1 MRTPPVL
8 AYAVLSAAAVFALA
22 GDPLAD
28 AMDAYRR
35 GEYAKVVELAS
46 SVKADDAARPK
57 AAYLAGE
64 AELLL
69 EKWDDAAKDFGEI
82 LAKKPDN
89 VPALVGLG
97 RAQTGKGSADEAIV
111 TLEKAVKLDAKD
123 VAARRSLGEA
133 RLAKGDLD
141 KAKTDLEAATKLDP
155 KDPLSARSLVETHI
169 RAEKFD
175 AAGKEA
181 ERLAKA
187 VPESAMGHFLKGLV
201 LDRKGETKDA
211 IDAYEK
217 AIAKDD
223 RFLDAHKN
231 LAILCVAQSNTYQDR
246 ARVKKAFEHFQRYF
260 DLGGKDAE
268 LKETYQTIKDVLAQY
283 GFK

>member
-1 MRTPPVL
+1 MRATPVL
-8 AYAVLSAAAVFALA
+8 AYAALLAASALARA

-46 SVKADDAARPK
+46 SVKADDASRPK

-133 RLAKGDLD
+133 RLVKGDLD

-181 ERLAKA
+181 ERFAKA

-211 IDAYEK
+211 IEAYEK

>member
-1 MRTPPVL
+1 MRISPVL
-8 AYAVLSAAAVFALA
+8 AFAVLSAAAVFALA

-46 SVKADDAARPK
+46 SVKAGDASRPK

-69 EKWDDAAKDFGEI
+69 EKWDDAAKDFGEV

-97 RAQTGKGSADEAIV
+97 RAQTGKGSSDEAIL

-141 KAKTDLEAATKLDP
+141 KAKADLEAATKLDP

-175 AAGKEA
+175 LAGKEA
-181 ERLAKA
+181 ERLAKS
-187 VPESAMGHFLKGLV
+187 VPESAMGPFLRGLV

-268 LKETYQTIKDVLAQY
+268 LKETYETIKTVLAEF

>member
-1 MRTPPVL
+1 ML
-8 AYAVLSAAAVFALA
+8 AAATLARA

-46 SVKADDAARPK
+46 SVKADDASRPK

-64 AELLL
+64 ADLVL
-69 EKWDDAAKDFGEI
+69 EKWDDAAKAFDEV
-82 LAKKPDN
+82 LAKKADN
-89 VPALVGLG
+89 LPALVGLG
-97 RAQTGKGSADEAIV
+97 RAQTGKGAHDDAIV

-141 KAKTDLEAATKLDP
+141 KAKADLEAATKLDP
-155 KDPLSARSLVETHI
+155 KDPLSSRSLVETQL
-169 RAEKFD
+169 RAEKLD
-175 AAGKEA
+175 LAGKEA
-181 ERLAKA
+181 DRLAKA
-187 VPESAMGHFLKGLV
+187 VPDHPMGHFLRGLV

-211 IDAYEK
+211 IEAYEK

-246 ARVKKAFEHFQRYF
+246 ARVKKAFEHFQKYF

-268 LKETYQTIKDVLAQY
+268 LKETYQTIKEVLAQY
-283 GFK
+283 GIK